1 MIDQD
6 RQSREDIIPEQEDEE
21 TQAQTVADEALDGVD
36 ERAPGDSEK
45 DKSGLEDIDAPD
57 LIDRMN
63 QMESS
68 GHVDMGAYDGE
79 ETYDDLENKYGTR
92 NAADDQFAGDD
103 S

>member
-1 MIDQD
+1 MIDQN
-6 RQSREDIIPEQEDEE
+6 QSREEIVPEQEDEE
-21 TQAQTVADEALDGVD
+21 IQAQTVADDALDGLD
-36 ERAPGDSEK
+36 RRTPGESEK

-68 GHVDMGAYDGE
+68 GHIDMGAFDGE
-79 ETYDDLENKYGTR
+79 ENYEDLENRYGTR
-92 NAADDQFAGDD
+92 NAADDELAGDD